1 MKIKN
6 FYSFIISFLI
16 IPFSSNIGINFFS
29 ISSDIALFTKEAKAT
44 NWNAYK
50 LNFDNGYRMLN
61 KGEYEK
67 AIEYFNKAIKQY
79 SREGAAYYNRGNAY
93 SELGKSE
100 EAIKDYLTSIELDS
114 ETGNQYAYNNI
125 SIEYDALG
133 DYKKAIKY
141 INLAIKAYPKD
152 GLYFMNRGSY
162 NLELEN
168 FDQAVKDYEK
178 AGELYLKYKNRASGY
193 AECPKGKNLI
203 HCQMDSWYYNDIGW
217 AKENL
222 GDFNGALV
230 SYNKAIEINFP
241 NDEKYIWFSNRG
253 NVKYELGDEKGACKD
268 YKFAASNGDEEQTKW
283 LNSREGKWCK
293 RMKL

>member
-1 MKIKN
+1 MKTKN
-6 FYSFIISFLI
+6 LYTFLISFLI
-16 IPFSSNIGINFFS
+16 IPFSSNLGIAFFS
-29 ISSDIALFTKEAKAT
+29 LSSDVALLTKEAKAT

-50 LNFDNGYRMLN
+50 LNFENGYRMLN

-100 EAIKDYLTSIELDS
+100 EAIKDYLKSIELDS
-114 ETGNQYAYNNI
+114 EKGNQYAYNNI

-133 DYKKAIKY
+133 DYKNAIKY

-178 AGELYLKYKNRASGY
+178 AGELYLKYKNRTSGY
-193 AECPKGKNLI
+193 AECPKNKNLV
-203 HCQMDSWYYNDIGW
+203 HCQMDSWYYYDLGW

-222 GDFNGALV
+222 DDLKGALDN
-230 SYNKAIEINFP
+230 YNKAIKINFP
-241 NDEKYIWFSNRG
+241 TEEKYFWFSSRG
-253 NVKYELGDEKGACKD
+253 DIKYEIGDEEGACKD
-268 YKFAASNGDEEQTKW
+268 YKLAASLGDEEKSEW
-283 LNSREGKWCK
+283 LNSRDGKWCK
-293 RMKL
+293 KMN

>member
-1 MKIKN
+1 MKTKN
-6 FYSFIISFLI
+6 LYAFLISFLI
-16 IPFSSNIGINFFS
+16 IPFSSNLGITFFS
-29 ISSDIALFTKEAKAT
+29 LSSDIALLTKEVKAT
-44 NWNAYK
+44 NWNTYK
-50 LNFDNGYRMLN
+50 LNFENGYRMLN

-100 EAIKDYLTSIELDS
+100 EAIKDYLKSIELDS

-133 DYKKAIKY
+133 DYKNAIKY

-178 AGELYLKYKNRASGY
+178 AGELYLKYKNRTSGY
-193 AECPKGKNLI
+193 AECPKNKNLV
-203 HCQMDSWYYNDIGW
+203 HCQMDSWYYYDLGW

-222 GDFNGALV
+222 DDLKGALDN
-230 SYNKAIEINFP
+230 YNKAIKINFP
-241 NDEKYIWFSNRG
+241 TEEKYFWFSSRG
-253 NVKYELGDEKGACKD
+253 DIKYEIGDEEGACKD
-268 YKFAASNGDEEQTKW
+268 YKLAASLGDEEKSEW
-283 LNSREGKWCK
+283 LNSRDGKWCK
-293 RMKL
+293 KMN